1 MAPRA
6 LRQPASLRLGSA
18 LFLTTWCLIAAFPIV
33 WIAAM
38 SIKTPVD
45 SFAASPLD
53 VVLGPATLARERGLS
68 ALDSGVGLVVLWL
81 AARIAFGPLS
91 RLARRLDR
99 VATLVISWG
108 LVALSLYAAASWLL
122 PLPVLDVGGGGAAVW
137 ATLGVL
143 LAALVAL
150 PLTRSGAAPAL
161 FGWVGAAAVFAVAFV
176 AVFFVVLPVALGA
189 LNGLAGPLGRPIIG
203 FTTEHY
209 LAVWV
214 ENEFWRNFVNS
225 LIVTTG
231 VVTVSLTV
239 GTLAGYGLARS
250 GSQLAFW
257 ILIAGLVFRALPHSV
272 LVAGYLP
279 VFINSAEI
287 LEPILGESAPTLYG
301 QPLAV
306 IAVLVAINQP
316 FTIWMLRSF
325 FQNIPM
331 DLDEAARV
339 DGCTHFQAFRWVIMP
354 VMWPGVITTGLFS
367 FLLAYNDFLVTS
379 LLLDA
384 QNQTMVPAIASY
396 FNRET
401 TTTDQ
406 VEAIAAAVSITA
418 PLFLLVMVFQRQI
431 ISGLTAGAVKG

>member
-1 MAPRA
+1 MSTTGAM
-6 LRQPASLRLGSA
+6 RQPASLRIGSA
-18 LFLTTWCLIAAFPIV
+18 AFLAAWCLLAAFPLF
-33 WIAAM
+33 WILVM
-38 SIKTPVD
+38 S
-45 SFAASPLD
+45 FRSPIDAFDPDPLN
-53 VVLGPATLARERGLS
+53 VIFGPATRARGDGLS
-68 ALDSGVGLVVLWL
+68 ILGIVLGALVLWA
-81 AARIAFGPLS
+81 AARIATRHLP
-91 RLARRLDR
+91 RLAARLSPGGATAVGWILAALAFG
-99 VATLVISWG
+99 VAFVLVLFG
-108 LVALSLYAAASWLL
+108 LL
-122 PLPVLDVGGGGAAVW
+122 PLV
-137 ATLGVL
+137 LGVL
-143 LAALVAL
+143 D
-150 PLTRSGAAPAL
+150 PLL
-161 FGWVGAAAVFAVAFV
+161 
-176 AVFFVVLPVALGA
+176 
-189 LNGLAGPLGRPIIG
+189 GPLGQPILG
-203 FTTEHY
+203 LTTEHY
-209 LAVWV
+209 QAVWV
-214 ENEFWRNFVNS
+214 ENEFWRNFRNS
-225 LIVTTG
+225 LVVTGG

-250 GSQLAFW
+250 GSNLAFW
-257 ILIAGLVFRALPHSV
+257 ILIAALVFRALPHSV

-279 VFINSAEI
+279 VFVNSAAI
-287 LEPILGESAPTLYG
+287 LRPVLGDAAPTLYG

-325 FQNIPM
+325 FQSIPV

-384 QNQTMVPAIASY
+384 QNQTMVPAIAGY

-431 ISGLTAGAVKG
+431 VSGLTAGAVKG